1 MFGVKNK
8 ICEYLIKRKALNMR
22 KNLFSILIIIFCVS
36 SCGWI
41 NKKMEVGKYETYLDF
56 VEKSDKL
63 INSFENY
70 YENTFIIDGEV
81 TNDFNAED
89 IEKLKLLE
97 VDVSNLNISI
107 QEAEGNSET
116 IPKFEKV
123 DDKFKEYFETI
134 KKLKG
139 KISEIISYYRNEEY
153 KKDNLKKAK
162 KLYLEYV
169 EIKEKNKNKI
179 LDFKKVFEDLVSKII
194 DEEIKN
200 REKNGDIAGARL
212 YEFIN
217 IANDFVEEIGRNY
230 YSESKLR
237 IEKGSLE
244 RLKEL
249 KNKFEKVG
257 NELKKIT
264 KSEIEKSYYDV
275 ETYNQIQNNYQELLI
290 LGNVIYEK
298 NSKKED
304 FYKEFEKFNEILDR
318 TNKMYNLLVKNN

>member
-1 MFGVKNK
+1 MNK
-8 ICEYLIKRKALNMR
+8 KLLWV
-22 KNLFSILIIIFCVS
+22 IITIFFIS
-36 SCGWI
+36 SCGMI
-41 NKKMEVGKYETYLDF
+41 KNYMKIGKYETYLDF

-63 INSFENY
+63 INGFENY

-116 IPKFEKV
+116 APKFEKV

-217 IANDFVEEIGRNY
+217 IANDFLEEIGRNY

-290 LGNVIYEK
+290 L
-298 NSKKED
+298 
-304 FYKEFEKFNEILDR
+304 
-318 TNKMYNLLVKNN
+318 

>member
-1 MFGVKNK
+1 MNK
-8 ICEYLIKRKALNMR
+8 KLLW
-22 KNLFSILIIIFCVS
+22 IIITIFFMN
-36 SCGWI
+36 SCGMI
-41 NKKMEVGKYETYLDF
+41 KNYMEIGKYETYLDF

-63 INSFENY
+63 INGFENY

-116 IPKFEKV
+116 VPKFEKV

-139 KISEIISYYRNEEY
+139 KISEIITYYRNEEY
-153 KKDNLKKAK
+153 KKDNSNKAE
-162 KLYLEYV
+162 KLYLEYM

-179 LDFKKVFEDLVSKII
+179 LDFKKVFGDLVSKVI
-194 DEEIKN
+194 DEEIEK
-200 REKNGDIAGARL
+200 REKDGDIAGARL
-212 YEFIN
+212 YEYIN

-237 IEKGSLE
+237 IEKGNLE
-244 RLKEL
+244 RLKKL

-264 KSEIEKSYYDV
+264 KSEIEKNYYDV

-318 TNKMYNLLVKNN
+318 TNKMYNILVENN

>member
-1 MFGVKNK
+1 MNK
-8 ICEYLIKRKALNMR
+8 KLLW
-22 KNLFSILIIIFCVS
+22 IIITIFFMS
-36 SCGWI
+36 SCGMI
-41 NKKMEVGKYETYLDF
+41 KNYMEIGKYETYLDF

-63 INSFENY
+63 INGFENY
-70 YENTFIIDGEV
+70 YENTFIIDGKV

-116 IPKFEKV
+116 VPKFEKV

-139 KISEIISYYRNEEY
+139 KISEIITYYRNKEY
-153 KKDNLKKAK
+153 KKDNSNKAE
-162 KLYLEYV
+162 KLYLEYM

-179 LDFKKVFEDLVSKII
+179 LDFKKVFGDLVSKVI
-194 DEEIKN
+194 DEEIEK
-200 REKNGDIAGARL
+200 REKDGDIAGARL
-212 YEFIN
+212 YEYIN

-237 IEKGSLE
+237 IEKGNLE
-244 RLKEL
+244 RLKKL

-264 KSEIEKSYYDV
+264 KSEIEKNYYDV

-318 TNKMYNLLVKNN
+318 TNKMYNILVENN

>member
-1 MFGVKNK
+1 
-8 ICEYLIKRKALNMR
+8 
-22 KNLFSILIIIFCVS
+22 
-36 SCGWI
+36 
-41 NKKMEVGKYETYLDF
+41 MEVGKYETYLDF

-63 INSFENY
+63 INGFENY

-116 IPKFEKV
+116 APKFEKV

-200 REKNGDIAGARL
+200 REKNGDITGARL

>member
-1 MFGVKNK
+1 MNK
-8 ICEYLIKRKALNMR
+8 KLLW
-22 KNLFSILIIIFCVS
+22 IIITIFFMS
-36 SCGWI
+36 SCGMI
-41 NKKMEVGKYETYLDF
+41 KNYMEIGKYETYLDF

-63 INSFENY
+63 INGFENY

-116 IPKFEKV
+116 VPKFEKV

-139 KISEIISYYRNEEY
+139 KISEIITYYRNKEY
-153 KKDNLKKAK
+153 KKDNSNKAE
-162 KLYLEYV
+162 KLYLEYM

-179 LDFKKVFEDLVSKII
+179 LDFKNVFGDLVSKVI
-194 DEEIKN
+194 DEEIEK
-200 REKNGDIAGARL
+200 REKDGDIAGARL
-212 YEFIN
+212 YEYIN

-237 IEKGSLE
+237 IEKGNLE
-244 RLKEL
+244 RLKKL

-264 KSEIEKSYYDV
+264 KSEIEKNYYDV

-318 TNKMYNLLVKNN
+318 TNKMYNILVENN

>member
-1 MFGVKNK
+1 M
-8 ICEYLIKRKALNMR
+8 
-22 KNLFSILIIIFCVS
+22 
-36 SCGWI
+36 
-41 NKKMEVGKYETYLDF
+41 
-56 VEKSDKL
+56 
-63 INSFENY
+63 
-70 YENTFIIDGEV
+70 
-81 TNDFNAED
+81 
-89 IEKLKLLE
+89 
-97 VDVSNLNISI
+97 
-107 QEAEGNSET
+107 
-116 IPKFEKV
+116 
-123 DDKFKEYFETI
+123 
-134 KKLKG
+134 
-139 KISEIISYYRNEEY
+139 
-153 KKDNLKKAK
+153 
-162 KLYLEYV
+162 EYV

-194 DEEIKN
+194 NEEIKN